1 MADAPVPE
9 DEDAA
14 QELARLSDREVP
26 AALNELG
33 QKHQFVNDVIQWCE
47 SSYSSGDKNAVMDQT
62 KEYLVDALETVAR
75 DVEET
80 SAKLVRALALQAD
93 AVDHLAL
100 DLDVVK
106 ERLAVAKEQNAQ
118 ARLDAFRPPAPA
130 RAPRKPTS
138 AQASEKAR
146 TYGGVRAGTVVGAPP
161 PLGMERHSAFSSA
174 VRSTM
179 FTVFYEAQRRV
190 AWCAWAAPALCA
202 RVYRAAPICSSELFW
217 VQAPW
222 RPHEAQS
229 T

>member
-130 RAPRKPTS
+130 RAPRKPTLEILDD
-138 AQASEKAR
+138 AGRDEHMASVGPYEKD
-146 TYGGVRAGTVVGAPP
+146 VRKRLDAFADVGAR
-161 PLGMERHSAFSSA
+161 L
-174 VRSTM
+174 
-179 FTVFYEAQRRV
+179 
-190 AWCAWAAPALCA
+190 
-202 RVYRAAPICSSELFW
+202 
-217 VQAPW
+217 
-222 RPHEAQS
+222 
-229 T
+229 